1 MVDPPTYRAE
11 PDPAFAARLE
21 RLLLQRL
28 TAGSDEPRS
37 IRRGAASDGPID
49 TLPQPDDEHGDLI
62 MLETE
67 TRPPDQPPPSSG
79 GGSPG
84 RWLMAAAAAAVVA
97 LVGTLVVTAGDDD
110 EKKVDAA
117 DTTPTTEPAR
127 DLGELEDLETLEPG
141 RYFLD
146 PDDDPATSLVVSF
159 EIAAEGWSPFLGVY
173 KKVRNA
179 DVNAQTGMTD
189 LHIVTIENLGRHA
202 CTDHRPADPPVGP
215 SVDDLATALAA
226 LEPFEVSVPPTDVTL
241 LGYEGKHVQLT
252 MLLDDIDS
260 CEDGYLSSW
269 WAPQGDYNAYPA
281 EPGRTEDFWIL
292 DVDGQRLVIA
302 SNQGPASSAEDL
314 AERDAIFDSI
324 RIHP

>member
-28 TAGSDEPRS
+28 TAASDEPRS
-37 IRRGAASDGPID
+37 IRRRAASDGPID
-49 TLPQPDDEHGDLI
+49 THPHSDDEDGDLI

-67 TRPPDQPPPSSG
+67 TRTPHQPPPSSRR
-79 GGSPG
+79 GSPG

-117 DTTPTTEPAR
+117 DTTPTTVPAR
-127 DLGELEDLETLEPG
+127 DLGELYDLEGTLEPG

-159 EIAAEGWSPFLGVY
+159 EVAAEGWSPFLGVY
-173 KKVRNA
+173 KQVGNT
-179 DVNAQTGMTD
+179 QTGMTD
-189 LHIVTIENLGRHA
+189 MHIVTIDNLARHA

-252 MLLDDIDS
+252 MPLDDIDS
-260 CEDGYLSSW
+260 CEDRYLSSW
-269 WAPQGDYNAYPA
+269 RAPQGDFNAYPA

-302 SNQGPASSAEDL
+302 TNQGPASSVEDL

-324 RIHP
+324 RIQP